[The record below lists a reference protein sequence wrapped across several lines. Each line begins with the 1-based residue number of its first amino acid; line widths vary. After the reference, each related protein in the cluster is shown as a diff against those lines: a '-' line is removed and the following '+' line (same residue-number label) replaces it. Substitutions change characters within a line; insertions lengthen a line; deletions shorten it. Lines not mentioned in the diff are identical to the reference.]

1 MGIDFKAHNA
11 LEQAICDR
19 DCEAMVYA
27 VAEGMEL
34 TILAPASNLG
44 DECFTDEAVFAV
56 LLLAAN
62 IEQIEMMANGWFW
75 GHLKAGERM
84 RKLVE
89 EALTPLPRKPE
100 ENEKKL
106 VKAIAFQES
115 NEVIRLIKQENARFS
130 GFAPELLTMLPEL
143 SQEAVLTLLRDGLSA
158 KLKVI
163 VWGILLKE
171 AESPERLNGLTYA
184 EVIKYANL
192 MMKIIAGKAVSAD
205 EPWYPEN

>member
-1 MGIDFKAHNA
+1 M
-11 LEQAICDR
+11 
-19 DCEAMVYA
+19 
-27 VAEGMEL
+27 
-34 TILAPASNLG
+34 
-44 DECFTDEAVFAV
+44 
-56 LLLAAN
+56 
-62 IEQIEMMANGWFW
+62 
-75 GHLKAGERM
+75 
-84 RKLVE
+84 
-89 EALTPLPRKPE
+89 PE